1 MICHNTWQQRVVVE
15 EELVQQNYDYKALF
29 MRTGTYKKN
38 IPKEFTRRIY
48 KKLQEKNKK
57 RKENFLTQ
65 R

>member
-1 MICHNTWQQRVVVE
+1 MICHNTWQQMVVVE
-15 EELVQQNYDYKALF
+15 EELVQQNYDCKALF
-29 MRTGTYKKN
+29 TRTGTYKKN

-48 KKLQEKNKK
+48 KKLREKNKK